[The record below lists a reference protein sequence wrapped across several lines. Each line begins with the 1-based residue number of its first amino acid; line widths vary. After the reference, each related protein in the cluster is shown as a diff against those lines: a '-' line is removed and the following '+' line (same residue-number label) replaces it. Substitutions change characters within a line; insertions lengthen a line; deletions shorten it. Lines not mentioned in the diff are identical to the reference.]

1 MGDDERLNVHIS
13 IQKGFSFPPL
23 QKCNRC
29 CSPAKFHCPFCLP
42 AFFKPTKHSRLRLHL
57 ENHLRRAFFIGVKCV
72 ICVSEYTVHRC
83 GLECRSQPHFHC
95 LYCAATL
102 IRKRDFT
109 HHIPFC
115 QNSHKS
121 RVSQLKSP
129 DTENIQTKALVSSSV
144 SPGDL
149 SSSGMEVSDETE
161 DVNIIP
167 DSDDQEA
174 SSSPLVAPIFGK
186 CDQAVQT
193 YMEKPQDCDEYY
205 FMNLVKMFKKLS
217 PQKKAGVRMKIE
229 RLLFE
234 AEFE

>member
-1 MGDDERLNVHIS
+1 MDNDERLKVHIS
-13 IQKGFSFPPL
+13 IQKGFSFPTL

-57 ENHLRRAFFIGVKCV
+57 ENHLRRAFYVG
-72 ICVSEYTVHRC
+72 EYTVHRC
-83 GLECRSQPHFHC
+83 GLECRSQPHYHC

-115 QNSHKS
+115 QNSQWRSQK
-121 RVSQLKSP
+121 VSQLMTVTK
-129 DTENIQTKALVSSSV
+129 TIQTKSLVSSTLI
-144 SPGDL
+144 PGDTT
-149 SSSGMEVSDETE
+149 SNGMEVRDETD
-161 DVNIIP
+161 DVTIIP

-174 SSSPLVAPIFGK
+174 SSSPLVAPISAK

-193 YMEKPQDCDEYY
+193 YTEKPQDCDEYY
-205 FMNLVKMFKKLS
+205 FMSLVKMFKKLS
-217 PQKKAGVRMKIE
+217 PQKKADVRMKIE
-229 RLLFE
+229 RLLFA